1 MEPAYTTIQP
11 TNLYRSGPFKMD
23 YNPRV
28 SRFQAQP
35 IFGEPSRPM
44 QGMRGFGDVDIR
56 PFLTLYPPGGAVSI
70 IVDPTSLL
78 SGSVLFPALGAVPY
92 DIDLVSASVVLH
104 LPLYGDVAIPLMG
117 GGGGSNAVNIPG
129 LGDVPYEW
137 TIGPPMLP
145 AGAMFS
151 TSNLFGSLSGV
162 LPIAL
167 IALAAF
173 FILKKT

>member
-11 TNLYRSGPFKMD
+11 GNLYASGPFKLD

-28 SRFQAQP
+28 SHFQSQP

-44 QGMRGFGDVDIR
+44 QGMDGLGAVDIR

-78 SGSVLFPALGAVPY
+78 TGSVLFPALGAVPY
-92 DIDLVSASVVLH
+92 DIDLVSAAVVLR
-104 LPLYGDVAIPLMG
+104 LPLYGDVAIPFMG
-117 GGGGSNAVNIPG
+117 GGGGSSSVSIPG
-129 LGDVPYEW
+129 LGNVPYEW

-145 AGAMFS
+145 PGAMFS
-151 TSNLFGSLSGV
+151 TSNLFGSLSGI

-167 IALAAF
+167 LVIGAF
-173 FILKKT
+173 FLIKKT

>member
-1 MEPAYTTIQP
+1 MEPSYTTIQP
-11 TNLYRSGPFKMD
+11 GNLYRSGNLKLD

-28 SRFQAQP
+28 SHFQSRP
-35 IFGEPSRPM
+35 LFGEPSRPM

-92 DIDLVSASVVLH
+92 DIDLVSTSVVLH
-104 LPLYGDVAIPLMG
+104 LPLYGDVAIPLLGG
-117 GGGGSNAVNIPG
+117 GGGGSVNIPG
-129 LGDVPYEW
+129 LGNVPYEW

-151 TSNLFGSLSGV
+151 TSNLLGSLSGI

-167 IALAAF
+167 LAVAGWLL
-173 FILKKT
+173 IRKT